1 LPWSTEGVLGLRAVL
16 QCGPSPSAD
25 LRMMAAG
32 SRAAKHRLY
41 KSRSRLGIAA
51 RPRATDLHGMLL
63 VMGHHS
69 GQPDQPP
76 RPVEQPTGP
85 HPAPADLDGRDAI
98 RSDAG
103 GDVHSAPTEAT
114 VTIQADA
121 SRYWKL
127 HGRTHIGLLVLVLV
141 VVFLESFRRGL
152 HTTSGA
158 LVAVLTLYLAVTGR
172 TWWHLLRG
180 RIQVCV
186 SQLVVQRLLGPSRI
200 IPRGNLALA
209 IYAPHYQLSGT
220 NARARVP
227 RLYLVTGTAS
237 KCSGCAVTCTRA
249 RSWKGSCRH

>member
-1 LPWSTEGVLGLRAVL
+1 MPWSTEGVLGLQAVL

-32 SRAAKHRLY
+32 SRAAEHRPY

-127 HGRTHIGLLVLVLV
+127 HGRTHIGLLVLALV
-141 VVFLESFRRGL
+141 VVVACTRRRK
-152 HTTSGA
+152 TFPSIDATA
-158 LVAVLTLYLAVTGR
+158 PRTGSSVG
-172 TWWHLLRG
+172 HHG
-180 RIQVCV
+180 Q
-186 SQLVVQRLLGPSRI
+186 G
-200 IPRGNLALA
+200 IPDR
-209 IYAPHYQLSGT
+209 
-220 NARARVP
+220 RAR
-227 RLYLVTGTAS
+227 RDSCLRQ
-237 KCSGCAVTCTRA
+237 AVVD
-249 RSWKGSCRH
+249 GSFT